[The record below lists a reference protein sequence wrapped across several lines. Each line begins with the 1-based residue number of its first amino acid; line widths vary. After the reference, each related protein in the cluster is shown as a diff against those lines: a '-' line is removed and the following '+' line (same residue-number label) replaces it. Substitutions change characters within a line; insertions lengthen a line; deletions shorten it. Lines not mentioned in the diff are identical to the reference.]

1 MFQSVVALSEKCSV
15 QWDTIKILC
24 FKRCILQLGS
34 FERSDMEHVASWTFP
49 GNAFRAKGEY
59 KLIELVTWQFFW
71 MDPLQGSTFWVSPA
85 MNAGFDCAN

>member
-1 MFQSVVALSEKCSV
+1 
-15 QWDTIKILC
+15 
-24 FKRCILQLGS
+24 
-34 FERSDMEHVASWTFP
+34 MEHVASWTFP

-71 MDPLQGSTFWVSPA
+71 MDPLQGPTFWVSPA